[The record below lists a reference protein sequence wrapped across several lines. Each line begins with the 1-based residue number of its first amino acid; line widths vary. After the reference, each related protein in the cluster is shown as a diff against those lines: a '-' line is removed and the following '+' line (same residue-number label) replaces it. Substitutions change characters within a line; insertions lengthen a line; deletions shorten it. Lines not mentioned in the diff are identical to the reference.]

1 MTSSKSGAENQQK
14 DRSKYVQLYTTAV
27 SLVGF
32 GVVILA
38 FLKLPNP
45 YFNLALFALLAG
57 VTEAFGVELFSSS
70 HSRIS
75 VSNIIA
81 VASFLLFGWQA
92 GVIVQLATGVTAA
105 IVSTYA
111 NHQLGKSRA
120 SIIRRS
126 TFNVGMLVISV
137 AAGGWMYT
145 AVGGSIGSVLKI
157 SNILPLILAV
167 AVNSLTNFLLLIGV
181 ISIQTGQK
189 FLHIW
194 RRDFQWVLP
203 ILMAGGV
210 IGGGAL
216 GMAFEMFDLLGL
228 AVFFLPIFLINYS
241 FRMYV
246 SNTKDYVNKLEEMNS
261 ALDEANLGLLEA
273 LGRVIDA
280 YDVFTYGHSKQVSIY
295 AKEIS
300 EKMNLSTDQ
309 TSEIVRAALIHD
321 IGKVGIKES
330 ILVKPGRLSMEERII
345 MNRHPEIGAN
355 IISEM
360 KGLQRLVPLV
370 KFHHERWDGRGYPSH
385 LSGEDIPLGARVL
398 ALADSVEAMASDRTY
413 HSRLSFDEIRA
424 EVIRCSGDQF
434 DPAVVQAFLL
444 VCDEK
449 GKELLNNS
457 ATLVAMGIQ
466 ADGAVLMEEP
476 KVPYLK
482 KGMIMKPRV

>member
-1 MTSSKSGAENQQK
+1 
-14 DRSKYVQLYTTAV
+14 
-27 SLVGF
+27 
-32 GVVILA
+32 
-38 FLKLPNP
+38 
-45 YFNLALFALLAG
+45 
-57 VTEAFGVELFSSS
+57 
-70 HSRIS
+70 
-75 VSNIIA
+75 
-81 VASFLLFGWQA
+81 
-92 GVIVQLATGVTAA
+92 
-105 IVSTYA
+105 
-111 NHQLGKSRA
+111 
-120 SIIRRS
+120 
-126 TFNVGMLVISV
+126 
-137 AAGGWMYT
+137 
-145 AVGGSIGSVLKI
+145 
-157 SNILPLILAV
+157 
-167 AVNSLTNFLLLIGV
+167 
-181 ISIQTGQK
+181 
-189 FLHIW
+189 
-194 RRDFQWVLP
+194 
-203 ILMAGGV
+203 
-210 IGGGAL
+210 
-216 GMAFEMFDLLGL
+216 MAFEMFDLLGL